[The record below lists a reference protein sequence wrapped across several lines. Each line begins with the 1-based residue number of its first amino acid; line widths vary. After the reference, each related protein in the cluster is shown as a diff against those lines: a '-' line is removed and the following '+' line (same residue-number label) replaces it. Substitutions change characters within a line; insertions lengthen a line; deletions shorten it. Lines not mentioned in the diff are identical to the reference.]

1 MRISSSTAAKNILI
15 FSPEKAAGKLAFP
28 PVTVAVGLLDF
39 ITHELR
45 ARIRTLHV
53 AVAIIRET
61 LTI

>member
-28 PVTVAVGLLDF
+28 PVTVGLLDF

-45 ARIRTLHV
+45 ARIRSLHV
-53 AVAIIRET
+53 SAIIRSGVEK
-61 LTI
+61 L